1 MILIAHVMGLPLEE
15 MLVSAGQIGPGMT
28 AGMLLTIAATLARLL
43 R

>member
-15 MLVSAGQIGPGMT
+15 MLLPAGQIGAGMT
-28 AGMLLTIAATLARLL
+28 AGMLLTIAATLTRLL

>member
-15 MLVSAGQIGPGMT
+15 LLLPMSQIGAGMT
-28 AGMLLTIAATLARLL
+28 AGMLLTIAAALAGVR

>member
-15 MLVSAGQIGPGMT
+15 MLASGSQIGTGMAT
-28 AGMLLTIAATLARLL
+28 GMLLTIAVTVARLL